1 MGKRKFWGMITLV
14 LCLVL
19 TMSFSVAGTTSVQ
32 TIADDDFMA
41 SQYYKGDHYTFK
53 QINVGDTVQGRVLS
67 QTGTENSNI
76 DVYQLI
82 VRESGMVSMYAE
94 PLAFD
99 YYRDLVIDGP
109 MMLSDQSGQKKVYAA
124 GAENAIA
131 INDFNGYGCYQKSVY
146 LEAGTYYFT
155 VSGKAYSEPDKAT
168 NYLIPVPYQLQVTA
182 SAIAQDP
189 NRDTDES
196 AAYTFSGTSEQVQGG
211 IGMLMNYSASS
222 NQFRTDTKDR
232 YYVPAGNVGN
242 VQIKVTNN
250 NVSALSVFNKEKI
263 YTRGDSPDKLEL
275 NRLGT
280 SFIQDKALR
289 VSLQGVGQVKL
300 LPGESYT
307 YSLDAEDD
315 TSYTLEC
322 FASIPASYTLN
333 YTDARPEDM
342 TAPETSE
349 PESNEPENEEP
360 EEPEETQPST
370 DQNTES
376 DDPATDDPTE
386 STPGTPADTTEGTDE
401 IPLYI
406 TLIVID
412 ESTGDLAQLTNV
424 TVNGVSCAIAD
435 NLVTSQLVPH
445 RNGRFEIEVEAVGHT
460 RQTFDEPVQYDGL
473 NMVHL
478 SLPVEAAVP
487 APAPAP
493 VPETTKSVKPIIMVH
508 TACDIPASVFDAHN
522 YDIFVNGV
530 NYNDQEGY
538 MGHITDLPVS
548 EVGTVY
554 DVEIRVDGYLPYKE
568 TITIPDSEYEDG
580 NAVVFV
586 NVNTSKDN
594 RAPSEPQTY
603 DDVTDIA
610 IDTAS
615 DWAKA
620 LITEASEAGL
630 KTKAMS
636 QTDFKAEA
644 SREAFCELVMKL
656 YENLGGTMDSQYNPF
671 TDTNN
676 PAVINAYNA
685 GIIGGTSL
693 TTFSPNASI
702 TREQL
707 CVMILK
713 ALKAADI
720 SVNTQ
725 GSYQMAYTDL
735 DSITNWATESV
746 RTLNSYGIIN
756 GSGDSLN
763 PLGTVSKEMAV
774 IMIYKAYDVFQ

>member
-1 MGKRKFWGMITLV
+1 MGKRKFWGMITLAI
-14 LCLVL
+14 CLVL

-67 QTGTENSNI
+67 QTGTADSNI

-82 VRESGMVSMYAE
+82 VSESGMVSIFAE

-109 MMLSDQSGQKKVYAA
+109 VMLSDQSGQKKVYAA
-124 GAENAIA
+124 DAENAIG
-131 INDFNGYGCYQKSVY
+131 INDFNGYGCYHKSVY

-168 NYLIPVPYQLQVTA
+168 NYLITVPYQLQVTA
-182 SAIAQDP
+182 SAVAQDP

-196 AAYTFSGTSEQVQGG
+196 AAYTFSGAAEQVQGG
-211 IGMLMNYSASS
+211 LGMLLNYSESS
-222 NQFRTDTKDR
+222 DQFRADTKDR
-232 YYVPAGNVGN
+232 YYVPAGNAGN

-250 NVSALSVFNKEKI
+250 NVSALNIFNKEII

-275 NRLGT
+275 NQLGT
-280 SFIQDKALR
+280 AFLQDKALR
-289 VSLQGVGQVKL
+289 VSVQGIGQVKL

-315 TSYTLEC
+315 ASYTLEC
-322 FASIPASYTLN
+322 FASIPVSYTLN
-333 YTDARPEDM
+333 YADARPEDM

-349 PESNEPENEEP
+349 PEANEPENEES
-360 EEPEETQPST
+360 EEPEVTQPPT

-376 DDPATDDPTE
+376 DDPTTEDPTE
-386 STPGTPADTTEGTDE
+386 STPSTPVDTTEGVDE

-412 ESTGDLAQLTNV
+412 ESTGELAQLTKV
-424 TVNGVSCAIAD
+424 TVNGVTCAIAD

-478 SLPVEAAVP
+478 SLPAEAAVP
-487 APAPAP
+487 APAPL
-493 VPETTKSVKPIIMVH
+493 PEMAKSVKPIIMVH
-508 TACDIPASVFDAHN
+508 TACDIPASVFDAHD

-530 NYNDQEGY
+530 NYNDQQGY

-548 EVGTVY
+548 EVGAVY
-554 DVEIRVDGYLPYKE
+554 EVEIRVDGYLPYKE
-568 TITIPDSEYEDG
+568 MITIPDSEYEDG

-586 NVNTSKDN
+586 NVDTSKDH

-603 DDVTDIA
+603 DAVTDIA

-676 PAVINAYNA
+676 AAVINAYNA

-735 DSITNWATESV
+735 DSITNWATES
-746 RTLNSYGIIN
+746 
-756 GSGDSLN
+756 LN